1 MTHKRQ
7 TAEMLNDGGSSRPLS
22 DGPAEQRT
30 TEALA
35 YQLWLQRGCPI
46 GSDQED
52 WYEAER
58 QLGHLRSALL
68 HEAA

>member
-1 MTHKRQ
+1 MRKQHTTQALTDASARLVDD
-7 TAEMLNDGGSSRPLS
+7 EPE
-22 DGPAEQRT
+22 EQRR

-58 QLGHLRSALL
+58 QLHHLRSALDRQ
-68 HEAA
+68 AA

>member
-1 MTHKRQ
+1 MMRKQRTTETLER
-7 TAEMLNDGGSSRPLS
+7 GGSPGPLA
-22 DGPAEQRT
+22 DNPAEERT

-35 YQLWLQRGCPI
+35 YQLWIQRGCPI

-58 QLGHLRSALL
+58 QLAHLRSALL